1 VRLCAD
7 AIDRRFALLMLHCA
21 RDVAMLTP
29 SIWSER
35 LDPRIHRFASRLDWI
50 GRTIRKYNEMLAML
64 GSNIPN
70 PSFEIYYEKLTTV
83 GKIIIQWAT
92 SAACPAMVC

>member
-1 VRLCAD
+1 MRA
-7 AIDRRFALLMLHCA
+7 AHAALRQGH
-21 RDVAMLTP
+21 VAMLTP
-29 SIWSER
+29 SVWSER

-83 GKIIIQWAT
+83 ARIITFFDTYCAFFT
-92 SAACPAMVC
+92 SGHLDSDNG